1 MIKTESIFMWDNME
15 NTIQITESR
24 IDIINRK
31 TNLYDPNFCSQDNDG
46 CSLKYSY
53 IIGEYMPMKK

>member
-1 MIKTESIFMWDNME
+1 MWDNME